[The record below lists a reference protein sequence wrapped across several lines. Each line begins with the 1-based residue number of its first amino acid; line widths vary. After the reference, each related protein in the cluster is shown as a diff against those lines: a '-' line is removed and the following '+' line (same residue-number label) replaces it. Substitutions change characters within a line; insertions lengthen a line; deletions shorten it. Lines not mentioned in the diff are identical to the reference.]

1 MIHKVLE
8 NILGGYII
16 SKIGLIILNIIYYYL
31 NKTII
36 LFSSSYIIYKLF
48 FGIFEFNDYIKS
60 KFIDNDE
67 RTETYIL
74 IFSTLF
80 GIGIGIITF

>member
-8 NILGGYII
+8 NILSGYII
-16 SKIGLIILNIIYYYL
+16 SKIVLNIIYYYL

-36 LFSSSYIIYKLF
+36 LLSSPFIIYNF

-60 KFIDNDE
+60 KFVDNE

-80 GIGIGIITF
+80 GITLGIAF

>member
-1 MIHKVLE
+1 MMYKVLE
-8 NILGGYII
+8 NILSGYII
-16 SKIGLIILNIIYYYL
+16 SKIVLNIIYYYL

-36 LFSSSYIIYKLF
+36 LLSSPFIIYKLF

-60 KFIDNDE
+60 KFVDDE

-80 GIGIGIITF
+80 GIILGIVV

>member
-1 MIHKVLE
+1 MLQVLE
-8 NILGGYII
+8 NILSGYIV

-36 LFSSSYIIYKLF
+36 LFSSSFIIYKLF

-67 RTETYIL
+67 RIETYIL

-80 GIGIGIITF
+80 GITIGIAF

>member
-60 KFIDNDE
+60 KFVDDE

-80 GIGIGIITF
+80 GIILGIVV

>member
-16 SKIGLIILNIIYYYL
+16 SKIGLIILNYL

-74 IFSTLF
+74 IFSTVF
-80 GIGIGIITF
+80 GIILGIAF

>member
-16 SKIGLIILNIIYYYL
+16 SKISLIILNYL
-31 NKTII
+31 NETII
-36 LFSSSYIIYKLF
+36 LFGSSYIIYKLI
-48 FGIFEFNDYIKS
+48 FGIFEFNDYIK
-60 KFIDNDE
+60 FIDIDIGE

-80 GIGIGIITF
+80 GIILGIAF